1 MTALG
6 FVFLALYVVSLR
18 WGRVGI
24 ASIMALSIG
33 FADSAM
39 VNVGPVSFS
48 PYYFGALLIV
58 LFTLVLAVMGRRPVA
73 QSRTVLIL
81 WVWAA
86 VVTALG
92 PILFAGIPVISSAI
106 GLDQQV
112 DNPSSLGFS
121 ISNVAQLGYLTINLV
136 VLLAAIRSSLVRP
149 AAVSAGLGL
158 GVAVAL
164 SEPLSRIAR
173 LSWPAD
179 FFHNSERG
187 FYTTEVARTSAQFSE
202 PSHLGAFAAVASIY
216 FAVMIVTS
224 DARRSRVAA
233 VVGTV
238 ASGAALAASGAAT
251 GYAGAAI
258 VAGGLALWGVWRLLR
273 RRFAVEIPM
282 PWLVAFSA
290 FTPFV
295 LLVGP
300 ILAAKEILEL
310 NAVKE
315 ATGSSDNRA
324 FVDVHGLVVLFDTY
338 GIGAGLG
345 ANRTSS
351 LLPLLLSTIG
361 LLGTVLVIVLFV
373 RVLRNGWSLPGRRP
387 AAFALLTYLAA
398 AVVSFADFTNPM
410 LWALLTLLAG
420 AARVPGGS
428 RLSNESSDVGAEPSS
443 AERGTRSSGS

>member
-1 MTALG
+1 VTALG

-58 LFTLVLAVMGRRPVA
+58 LFTVVLAVMGRRPVA
-73 QSRTVLIL
+73 QSRTVLFL
-81 WVWAA
+81 WVWAG

-136 VLLAAIRSSLVRP
+136 VLLAAMQSRLVRP

-164 SEPLSRIAR
+164 SEPVARIVH
-173 LSWPAD
+173 LPWPEG
-179 FFHNSERG
+179 FFRNSNRG
-187 FYTTEVARTSAQFSE
+187 FYTTEIARTSAQFSE
-202 PSHLGAFAAVASIY
+202 PSHLGAFAAVACVY
-216 FAVMIVTS
+216 FAVMTVTTV
-224 DARRSRVAA
+224 ANGLRVAA
-233 VVGTV
+233 LLATV
-238 ASGAALAASGAAT
+238 ASGVVLIASRAAT
-251 GYAGAAI
+251 GYAGVAI
-258 VAGGLALWGVWRLLR
+258 VLGSLALWGVWRLLR
-273 RRFAVEIPM
+273 RRFAVRIAV

-290 FTPFV
+290 LAPFV

-300 ILAAKEILEL
+300 LMAGKEIGEL

-324 FVDVHGLVVLFDTY
+324 YADLHGLTVLVDTY
-338 GIGAGLG
+338 GLGAGLG

-361 LLGTVLVIVLFV
+361 IVGVALVLLVFV
-373 RVLRNGWSLPGRRP
+373 RILRNAWRFPERR
-387 AAFALLTYLAA
+387 AAIFGFVTYLAA
-398 AVVSFADFTNPM
+398 AVVSFADFTNPL
-410 LWALLTLLAG
+410 LWLLLTFLAG
-420 AARVPGGS
+420 EMGAR
-428 RLSNESSDVGAEPSS
+428 RAISDDDIVLTVSAPSK
-443 AERGTRSSGS
+443 RSG